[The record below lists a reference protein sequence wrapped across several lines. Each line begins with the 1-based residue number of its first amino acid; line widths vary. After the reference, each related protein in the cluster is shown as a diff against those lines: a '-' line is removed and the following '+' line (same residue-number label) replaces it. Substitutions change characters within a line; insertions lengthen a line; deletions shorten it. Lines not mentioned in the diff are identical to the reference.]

1 MKYHGFESPIDWSQY
16 LIQKADKHEYEPSE
30 PGKRVEALLEKL
42 YLPQNSYSYA
52 KFPQWFADSSDKGTE
67 EEQVRYVMNH
77 LCPNLYHF
85 YKNPTQKDFRLGPD
99 VVNLMVHQHMCENT
113 QATILNE
120 DGSLFQDGVH
130 DTHEEILLLTLF
142 FEHEFNDMDIR
153 CARVSYTSSDAEI
166 KACFLHAK
174 QSTESLEYISKE
186 CKTMKS
192 DTIRNDCAAA
202 RISAISAIIAAE
214 AIGVT
219 LLLILIQSLLKAVTP
234 LTSESILMLVLG
246 SFVRTGTTAFCIFGV
261 LSALAALYVSACAT
275 RERYFYIEK
284 DELKFI
290 AKTKEMFGWLKNS
303 KPAIGC
309 FAAAGAFI
317 IMAISLI
324 ADIGIF
330 DSGLSRETL
339 GALINVAVLMLHVA
353 GGCIVASVA
362 CAVWDSNKI

>member
-52 KFPQWFADSSDKGTE
+52 KFPQWFADAADKGTE

-166 KACFLHAK
+166 KACFLHAVHK
-174 QSTESLEYISKE
+174 RFGL
-186 CKTMKS
+186 M
-192 DTIRNDCAAA
+192 DP
-202 RISAISAIIAAE
+202 AAE
-214 AIGVT
+214 R
-219 LLLILIQSLLKAVTP
+219 L
-234 LTSESILMLVLG
+234 
-246 SFVRTGTTAFCIFGV
+246 
-261 LSALAALYVSACAT
+261 
-275 RERYFYIEK
+275 
-284 DELKFI
+284 
-290 AKTKEMFGWLKNS
+290 WL
-303 KPAIGC
+303 
-309 FAAAGAFI
+309 
-317 IMAISLI
+317 
-324 ADIGIF
+324 
-330 DSGLSRETL
+330 
-339 GALINVAVLMLHVA
+339 
-353 GGCIVASVA
+353 
-362 CAVWDSNKI
+362 SNKSNKVYHIKTIHGIA